1 MSIRSLLST
10 YIVVLAA
17 VPLLAQMS
25 YDPDFD
31 GSGEVDFS
39 DFVMFARAF
48 GTTDPQYDL
57 DNSGTVDFPDFVLF
71 ARAFGSPAEPAVTP
85 ITELTEVV
93 VYDLPADPDRQDVFT
108 FYSLRDSAIVAQADS
123 NSTKWDLAFK
133 STTVLI
139 NGGSSGPGEGGATV
153 LTETDYDALTMAPD
167 SEYAVD
173 REGQPAIGREWYTYT
188 GPPNHYILINP
199 GVVLVVRTAD
209 GRYAKLKFTSY
220 YMGGEA
226 VPSSPD
232 ARGRFLNFTYT
243 FQPDGSRSF
252 AGPPKEIETLTA
264 VMVRDVPADTGNV
277 GAFTFYSLRDSA
289 IVAHADSNS
298 TKWDLAFKS
307 TTVLTNSGASGPGAG
322 GAIVLTA
329 TDYDTLSM
337 APDSEYVIDQE
348 GQPAISRAWY
358 TYTGPP
364 SHQILINPGVVL
376 VIRTAD
382 ERYAKLK
389 FTSYYQG
396 GEAVPSSLDSRS
408 RFYHFTYTFQPDGSR
423 SFR

>member
-1 MSIRSLLST
+1 MYMRRVFTACI
-10 YIVVLAA
+10 IVLAA
-17 VPLLAQMS
+17 APLLAQMS

-48 GTTDPQYDL
+48 GTTDPQFDL
-57 DNSGTVDFPDFVLF
+57 DGNGSVDFPDFVLF
-71 ARAFGSPAEPAVTP
+71 ARAFGGAAEALTTP
-85 ITELTEVV
+85 IESLTEVDV
-93 VYDLPADPDRQDVFT
+93 RDLPADPDRQDHFT
-108 FYSLRDSAIVAQADS
+108 FYSLRDSAIVSRADS

-133 STTVLI
+133 STTILI
-139 NGGSSGPGEGGATV
+139 NGGNSGPGEGGAIV
-153 LTETDYDALTMAPD
+153 LTETDYDTLSMAPD

-173 REGQPAIGREWYTYT
+173 QEGQAAIGPAWYTYT
-188 GPPNHYILINP
+188 GPPNHHILINP
-199 GVVLVVRTAD
+199 NVVLVIRTAD
-209 GRYAKLKFTSY
+209 GRYAKLQFTSY
-220 YMGGEA
+220 YKGGEA
-226 VPSSPD
+226 VPSSRE

-243 FQPDGSRSF
+243 YQPDGSRSF
-252 AGPPKEIETLTA
+252 EGPSMEIMTLTE
-264 VMVRDVPADTGNV
+264 VMARDVAADTGNV

-289 IVAHADSNS
+289 IVSRADSNS
-298 TKWDLAFKS
+298 TKWDLAFRS
-307 TTVLTNSGASGPGAG
+307 TTVLTNSGTSGPGEG

-337 APDSEYVIDQE
+337 APDVAYMIDQE

-364 SHQILINPGVVL
+364 GHQILMNPGVVL

-382 ERYAKLK
+382 GRYAKLK

-396 GEAVPSSLDSRS
+396 GEAVPSSLESRS

>member
-1 MSIRSLLST
+1 MCMRRLLSACF
-10 YIVVLAA
+10 VVVAA
-17 VPLLAQMS
+17 VPLFAQMS
-25 YDPDFD
+25 IDPDFD
-31 GSGEVDFS
+31 DSGTVDFS

-48 GTTDPQYDL
+48 GTTDPRFDL
-57 DNSGTVDFPDFVLF
+57 DDSGEVDFQDFVLF
-71 ARAFGSPAEPAVTP
+71 ARAFGGAADVVTNP
-85 ITELTEVV
+85 IETLTEVIV
-93 VYDLPADPDRQDVFT
+93 RDLPADPDRQDLFT
-108 FYSLRDSAIVAQADS
+108 YYSLRDSAIVSRADS

-139 NGGSSGPGEGGATV
+139 NGGNSGPGEGGAIV
-153 LTETDYDALTMAPD
+153 LTETEYDALTMAPD
-167 SEYAVD
+167 SEYLVD
-173 REGQPAIGREWYTYT
+173 QEGQPAIGRAWYTYT
-188 GPPNHYILINP
+188 GPPNHHILINP

-209 GRYAKLKFTSY
+209 GRYAKLRFTSY
-220 YMGGEA
+220 YEGGEA
-226 VPSSPD
+226 VPSSPE

-252 AGPPKEIETLTA
+252 EGPSREIMTLTE
-264 VMVRDVPADTGNV
+264 VMARDVAADTGNV

-289 IVAHADSNS
+289 IVSRADSNS
-298 TKWDLAFKS
+298 TKWDLAFRS
-307 TTVLTNSGASGPGAG
+307 TTVLTNSGASGPGEG

-329 TDYDTLSM
+329 TDYDTLST
-337 APDSEYVIDQE
+337 APDVEYMVDQE

-364 SHQILINPGVVL
+364 SHQILMNPGVVL

-382 ERYAKLK
+382 GRYAKLK

>member
-1 MSIRSLLST
+1 MNLRRLFYACVI
-10 YIVVLAA
+10 VLAA
-17 VPLLAQMS
+17 VPLLARMAG
-25 YDPDFD
+25 DADFD
-31 GSGEVDFS
+31 GSGEVDFN

-48 GTTDPQYDL
+48 GTTDPQFDL
-57 DNSGTVDFPDFVLF
+57 DDSGMVDFGDFLLF
-71 ARAFGSPAEPAVTP
+71 ARAFGGPAEPDMAP
-85 ITELTEVV
+85 ISTLTEVMV
-93 VYDLPADPDRQDVFT
+93 RDLPSDPDRQDVFT
-108 FYSLRDSAIVAQADS
+108 YYSLRDSAIVARADS

-139 NGGSSGPGEGGATV
+139 NGGSSGPGEGGAIV
-153 LTETDYDALTMAPD
+153 LTETDYDTLSMAPD

-173 REGQPAIGREWYTYT
+173 MEGQPAISRQWYTYT
-188 GPPNHYILINP
+188 GPPSHHILINP

-209 GRYAKLKFTSY
+209 GRYAKLQFTSY
-220 YMGGEA
+220 YKGGEA
-226 VPSSPD
+226 VPSSPE

-252 AGPPKEIETLTA
+252 EGPSMEIMTLTE
-264 VMVRDVPADTGNV
+264 VMARDVAADTGNV

-289 IVAHADSNS
+289 IVSHADSNS
-298 TKWDLAFKS
+298 TKWDLAFRS
-307 TTVLTNSGASGPGAG
+307 TTVLTNSGTSGPGEG

-329 TDYDTLSM
+329 TDYDTLST
-337 APDSEYVIDQE
+337 APDVEYMIDQE

-364 SHQILINPGVVL
+364 GHQILMNPGVVL

-382 ERYAKLK
+382 GRYAKLK

-396 GEAVPSSLDSRS
+396 GEAVPSSLESRS

>member
-1 MSIRSLLST
+1 MKLRRFFFACVI
-10 YIVVLAA
+10 VLAA
-17 VPLLAQMS
+17 VPLLAQTV
-25 YDPDFD
+25 DAADFD
-31 GSGEVDFS
+31 GDGKVDFN
-39 DFVMFARAF
+39 DFVMFAQAF
-48 GTTDPQYDL
+48 GTTDPQFDL
-57 DNSGTVDFPDFVLF
+57 DDSGMVDFQDFLLF
-71 ARAFGSPAEPAVTP
+71 TRAFGGPAEPGTAP
-85 ITELTEVV
+85 ITSLTEVMV
-93 VYDLPADPDRQDVFT
+93 RDLPSDPDRQDVFT
-108 FYSLRDSAIVAQADS
+108 YYSLRDSAIVARADS

-139 NGGSSGPGEGGATV
+139 NGGSSGPGEGGAIL
-153 LTETDYDALTMAPD
+153 LTETDYHTLSMAPD

-173 REGQPAIGREWYTYT
+173 VEGQPAVGRAWYTYT
-188 GPPNHYILINP
+188 GPPSHHILINP

-209 GRYAKLKFTSY
+209 GRYAKLRFTSY

-226 VPSSPD
+226 VPSSD

-252 AGPPKEIETLTA
+252 SAPREEIQTLTE
-264 VMVRDVPADTGNV
+264 VMVRDVAADTGNV
-277 GAFTFYSLRDSA
+277 GAFTFYSLRDSGL
-289 IVAHADSNS
+289 VSRADSNS

-307 TTVLTNSGASGPGAG
+307 TTVLTNSGTSGPGDG

-337 APDSEYVIDQE
+337 APDSDYTVDQE
-348 GQPAISRAWY
+348 GQPAISRQWY

-364 SHQILINPGVVL
+364 SHQILMNPGVVL

-382 ERYAKLK
+382 GRFAKLK

-396 GEAVPSSLDSRS
+396 GEAVPSSLESRS
-408 RFYHFTYTFQPDGSR
+408 RFYHFTYTYQPDGSR

>member
-1 MSIRSLLST
+1 MILRRLF
-10 YIVVLAA
+10 YACVIVLAA
-17 VPLLAQMS
+17 VPLLAQIAG
-25 YDPDFD
+25 DADFD
-31 GSGEVDFS
+31 GSGEVDFN

-48 GTTDPQYDL
+48 GTTDPQFDL
-57 DNSGTVDFPDFVLF
+57 DDSGMVDFGDFLLF
-71 ARAFGSPAEPAVTP
+71 ARAFGGPAEPEMAP
-85 ITELTEVV
+85 ITTLTEVV
-93 VYDLPADPDRQDVFT
+93 VRDLPSDPDRQDVFT
-108 FYSLRDSAIVAQADS
+108 YYSLRDSAIVAQADS

-139 NGGSSGPGEGGATV
+139 NGGSSGPGEGGAIL
-153 LTETDYDALTMAPD
+153 LTETDYDTLSMAPD

-173 REGQPAIGREWYTYT
+173 MEAQPAVGRAWYTYT
-188 GPPNHYILINP
+188 GPPSHHILINP

-220 YMGGEA
+220 YKGGEA
-226 VPSSPD
+226 VPSSAE

-243 FQPDGSRSF
+243 FQPDGSRTF
-252 AGPPKEIETLTA
+252 AAPSMEISTLTE
-264 VMVRDVPADTGNV
+264 VMARDVAADTGNV

-289 IVAHADSNS
+289 IVASADSNS
-298 TKWDLAFKS
+298 TKWDLAFRS
-307 TTVLTNSGASGPGAG
+307 TTVLTNSGTSGPGEG

-337 APDSEYVIDQE
+337 APESEYAVDQE
-348 GQPAISRAWY
+348 GQPAISRQWY

-364 SHQILINPGVVL
+364 SHQILMNPGIVIVV
-376 VIRTAD
+376 RTAD
-382 ERYAKLK
+382 GRYAKLK
-389 FTSYYQG
+389 FTSYYEG
-396 GEAVPSSLDSRS
+396 GEAIPTGDARS

>member
-1 MSIRSLLST
+1 MKTRSIFS
-10 YIVVLAA
+10 IFIFILAA
-17 VPLLAQMS
+17 VPLLAQTS

-31 GSGEVDFS
+31 GSGEVDFT

-48 GTTDPQYDL
+48 GTTDPKFDL
-57 DNSGTVDFPDFVLF
+57 DGNGEVDFPDFVLF
-71 ARAFGSPAEPAVTP
+71 ARAFGGPAEPALTP
-85 ITELTEVV
+85 ITELTEV
-93 VYDLPADPDRQDVFT
+93 
-108 FYSLRDSAIVAQADS
+108 
-123 NSTKWDLAFK
+123 
-133 STTVLI
+133 TV
-139 NGGSSGPGEGGATV
+139 
-153 LTETDYDALTMAPD
+153 
-167 SEYAVD
+167 
-173 REGQPAIGREWYTYT
+173 RE
-188 GPPNHYILINP
+188 
-199 GVVLVVRTAD
+199 
-209 GRYAKLKFTSY
+209 
-220 YMGGEA
+220 
-226 VPSSPD
+226 
-232 ARGRFLNFTYT
+232 
-243 FQPDGSRSF
+243 
-252 AGPPKEIETLTA
+252 
-264 VMVRDVPADTGNV
+264 VPADTGNV

-289 IVAHADSNS
+289 IVANADSNS

-337 APDSEYVIDQE
+337 APDSEYVIDNE